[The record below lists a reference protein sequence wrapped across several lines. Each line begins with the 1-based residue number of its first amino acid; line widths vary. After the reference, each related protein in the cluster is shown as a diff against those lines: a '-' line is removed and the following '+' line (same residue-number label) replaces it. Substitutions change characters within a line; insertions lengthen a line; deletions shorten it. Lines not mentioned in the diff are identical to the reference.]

1 MDTFDADLLFAVW
14 GIDQNITVLSDW
26 SGLLGDL
33 ESLWKVAVE
42 IVLSIEIEGVVNGHV
57 ERVSDTDRIDDGLF
71 VHHWHGSWEGHIKRG
86 DVGIWITGEGD
97 RSR

>member
-1 MDTFDADLLFAVW
+1 M
-14 GIDQNITVLSDW
+14 
-26 SGLLGDL
+26 GDL

-57 ERVSDTDRIDDGLF
+57 ERVSDTDGVDDGLF
-71 VHHWHGSWEGHIKRG
+71 VHNWHGSWEGHIKWS

-97 RSR
+97 RSRREHLGLGLHLNVDL